1 MMLCGVLVPIVGNPM
16 GLVTGVA
23 SGVVDF
29 FYEPG
34 QALMTNPSEIGA
46 ALSKGTMSL
55 IGGTIG
61 GSMNTVSKMTGAV
74 GKGLGSLTMDESYIT
89 QRRGVAQA
97 EDATDGLMKG
107 VEHFGSGM
115 VRGVTGIVTN
125 PYKEGKKSGA
135 SGFMKGMGKGLVGAV
150 VKPAAGVLDLAS
162 DVSSGIKASATGASA
177 HRALRARPPRAPV
190 YDANAP
196 LTP

>member
-1 MMLCGVLVPIVGNPM
+1 
-16 GLVTGVA
+16 
-23 SGVVDF
+23 
-29 FYEPG
+29 
-34 QALMTNPSEIGA
+34 
-46 ALSKGTMSL
+46 
-55 IGGTIG
+55 
-61 GSMNTVSKMTGAV
+61 
-74 GKGLGSLTMDESYIT
+74 MDESYIT
-89 QRRGVAQA
+89 QRRGAAQA
-97 EDATDGLMKG
+97 EDATDGLIKG

-135 SGFMKGMGKGLVGAV
+135 SGFMKGVGKGLVGAV

>member
-1 MMLCGVLVPIVGNPM
+1 MLCVVLVPIVGNPM

-89 QRRGVAQA
+89 QRRGVALA
-97 EDATDGLMKG
+97 EDAPDGLRRG
-107 VEHFGSGM
+107 VEHVGSGM

-177 HRALRARPPRAPV
+177 HRALRARPPRAPG
-190 YDANAP
+190 YDDNAP